1 MSRNIPAL
9 LQVIDFIYENIVYAE
24 INTKSDYCKTC
35 GFSGEIKIIE
45 RNGRLGYECPFCG
58 ESRPEFMNVA
68 RRVCGY
74 ISTTMPNQ
82 GRLQDIAN
90 RYVHLEDKET
100 EL

>member
-58 ESRPEFMNVA
+58 ERRPEFMNVS
-68 RRVCGY
+68 RRVCGKDLLY
-74 ISTTMPNQ
+74 LA
-82 GRLQDIAN
+82 RIAAIN
-90 RYVHLEDKET
+90 DRNSR
-100 EL
+100 ELPAEARQS